1 MKQGIL
7 GDGMRT
13 SLALLLL
20 VGCCNPDPPAGR
32 KEPRADDDLQRIREK
47 LSGPQRL
54 KVRFRGEWPHAVA
67 TMPRTLSGTV
77 LLGDGNR
84 AKISMSVSTAFGK
97 TTAFDAVCDGTKLWR
112 SASVEARRYNPGPGG
127 LRLDLLY
134 ALSWHGV
141 GWSFPHGTHPN
152 TIGDGYVVCDMVPK
166 ERDISPPWK
175 ERADATACIV
185 NYASPGV
192 DYRIRLSVDPATG
205 QLRKRELIGD
215 KGDVW
220 YSESYEIDANA
231 AIADE
236 EFKLPG

>member
-13 SLALLLL
+13 AFALLLL
-20 VGCCNPDPPAGR
+20 AGCCNTDPPAAR
-32 KEPRADDDLQRIREK
+32 HEPRADSDLERVREG

-54 KVRFRGEWPHAVA
+54 RVRFRGEWPHAVA
-67 TMPRTLSGTV
+67 TMPRTVNGTI
-77 LLGDGNR
+77 LLGDGQR
-84 AKISMSVSTAFGK
+84 AKISMTVSTAFGK
-97 TTAFDAVCDGTKLWR
+97 DTRFDAVCDGTTLWR
-112 SASVEARRYNPGPGG
+112 SPSVEARRYNPGPSG
-127 LRLDLLY
+127 LRVELLY
-134 ALSWHGV
+134 GLSWHGL

-152 TIGDGYVVCDMVPK
+152 TIGEGYVVLDMVPK
-166 ERDISPPWK
+166 VPDTSPPWK

-192 DYRIRLSVDPATG
+192 DYRIRLSVDPTTR
-205 QLRKRELIGD
+205 QIRKRDLIGD

-220 YSESYEIDANA
+220 YSESYEVEANA
-231 AIADE
+231 AIPDD